1 MVSEPGED
9 GAHRQ
14 PPLRRPSRR
23 WVAGALVVLAV
34 VAMTA
39 STIAI
44 WTRQTI
50 SDTDRFMEV
59 VEPALSDPSFYAGLS
74 AIVTDAS
81 LDALDLEARVA
92 ELLDEVDAALAGA
105 VVGAID
111 PDPQQLEQLRSV
123 DRPTLGVLAPAI
135 SRPLEDRVAG
145 VVDGFITSEVVEE
158 RLPELVRRT
167 HAAGLALLTD
177 DADALPNVY
186 LEDDEVRVDLLPL
199 VAEALRP
206 IATELEPYLPDV
218 TLPGMVA
225 DATGQERAQ
234 LREELT
240 AALGRQLPDDLGQL
254 TLMRRSA
261 LEEAQL
267 IARSLDRSV
276 WAAVFLAVVLV
287 ASSIAISP

>member
-1 MVSEPGED
+1 M
-9 GAHRQ
+9 
-14 PPLRRPSRR
+14 
-23 WVAGALVVLAV
+23 
-34 VAMTA
+34 
-39 STIAI
+39 
-44 WTRQTI
+44 
-50 SDTDRFMEV
+50 
-59 VEPALSDPSFYAGLS
+59 
-74 AIVTDAS
+74 
-81 LDALDLEARVA
+81 
-92 ELLDEVDAALAGA
+92 
-105 VVGAID
+105 
-111 PDPQQLEQLRSV
+111 
-123 DRPTLGVLAPAI
+123 
-135 SRPLEDRVAG
+135 
-145 VVDGFITSEVVEE
+145 VEE

-225 DATGQERAQ
+225 DGTGQERAQ

-287 ASSIAISP
+287 ASSIAISPDRRRTIQQLALGVVAGLATTMVIILQVEGAILARITDPDGTRAVGSLLGQLVSDLRTVTLLVAVAALVVGIAARRSWRPSRTVTPHA